1 MPIVMNKS
9 AIMAS
14 AAFVCANASADS
26 KVADVTTK
34 DGFTAESSN
43 GLRVFR
49 NDAASAPAT
58 LAGVFETPIW
68 QGEC

>member
-1 MPIVMNKS
+1 MNKS
-9 AIMAS
+9 AIIAS
-14 AAFVCANASADS
+14 AAFVCANAQDS
-26 KVADVTTK
+26 QVADLITK
-34 DGFTAESSN
+34 DGFTAESTS

-68 QGEC
+68 RGSC